1 MAEHSVR
8 FLIVD
13 DSLVPRKILKKL
25 ISGMKPNYLVDIAKS
40 GEEGIEMAK
49 NQRKH
54 GNNYDLVFMDQDM
67 KDTFKPERATEDF
80 QQLQG
85 HDAVEIMRKLN
96 MKFPIVM
103 RTSSCSYKD
112 LARYYTSGADAVLP
126 KSIPAKK
133 VVKSLLFVEGAMK
146 RQLQISKSVEGFIL
160 LSHRAGL
167 ESQTPEQPV
176 KKLIHS
182 NSKILSLDETPL
194 EDRSRRLIKKNLT
207 AELGGRGVEAFLEDR
222 KRRLI
227 KEGFST
233 ELGGRGVEAFKSS
246 SLSREGSSN
255 GISFKNLEDEKAR
268 RVDLQKQEKRD

>member
-182 NSKILSLDETPL
+182 NSKILSLDETSL
-194 EDRSRRLIKKNLT
+194 EDRKGRHFKRSLST
-207 AELGGRGVEAFLEDR
+207 VLGGRGV
-222 KRRLI
+222 KVI
-227 KEGFST
+227 
-233 ELGGRGVEAFKSS
+233 KSS
-246 SLSREGSSN
+246 SWPREGSSN
-255 GISFKNLEDEKAR
+255 RISFKNFQDEKAKRVVLKQQER
-268 RVDLQKQEKRD
+268 RDLIVNNFDGKLNAVYEENEKF

>member
-207 AELGGRGVEAFLEDR
+207 AELGGRGVEAF
-222 KRRLI
+222 
-227 KEGFST
+227 
-233 ELGGRGVEAFKSS
+233 KSS

-255 GISFKNLEDEKAR
+255 RISFKNFQDEKAKRVVLKQQER
-268 RVDLQKQEKRD
+268 RDLIVNNFDGKLNAVYEENEKF

>member
-1 MAEHSVR
+1 
-8 FLIVD
+8 
-13 DSLVPRKILKKL
+13 
-25 ISGMKPNYLVDIAKS
+25 MKPNYLVDMAKS

-49 NQRKH
+49 NQRKC

-67 KDTFKPERATEDF
+67 KDTFKPERAAEDF

-133 VVKSLLFVEGAMK
+133 VVKSLLFVEGPMK
-146 RQLQISKSVEGFIL
+146 RQLQMSKSVKGFIL
-160 LSHRAGL
+160 LGHRDGL
-167 ESQTPEQPV
+167 ESSQTPEQPV
-176 KKLIHS
+176 KKLILS
-182 NSKILSLDETPL
+182 NSKIFSLDETPL
-194 EDRSRRLIKKNLT
+194 EDRSRRLCKKNLT

-233 ELGGRGVEAFKSS
+233 DLGGRGVEAFKSF

-255 GISFKNLEDEKAR
+255 GISFKNLEDEKAK